1 MKILDSYHSKTRV
14 KGNTIDTGLYHQP
27 AGDDLFYDP
36 LVQYPIH
43 YKVKV
48 QICLLCFLWI
58 TVWSAT
64 VEFNDAN
71 VDAVNKRAAELA
83 DTLSCTGL

>member
-14 KGNTIDTGLYHQP
+14 NGNTIDTGLY

-48 QICLLCFLWI
+48 QICLLRFLWI

-64 VEFNDAN
+64 VEFNEAN

-83 DTLSCTGL
+83 NTLSCTGL